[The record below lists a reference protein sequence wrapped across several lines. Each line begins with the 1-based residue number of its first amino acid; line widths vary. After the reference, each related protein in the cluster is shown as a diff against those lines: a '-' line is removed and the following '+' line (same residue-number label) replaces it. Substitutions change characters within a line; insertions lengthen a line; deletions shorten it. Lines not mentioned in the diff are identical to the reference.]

1 MEWAGWVGV
10 VVAVVAALV
19 ALEGARRAQ
28 AASSRAAEEASSAR
42 RQAEA
47 AQRQAQAAGQEAAA
61 ADDHARAV
69 ATSVDDA
76 REQLALARQ
85 QVGNVGAVDVQWVQQ
100 WRHGPVFGLLR
111 LQTVGHH
118 TLQGVHLSIIAPRG
132 NVGGVPAVAV
142 LGDTP
147 VDTSAAEARIGLP
160 QGGNA
165 TLPSVM
171 HTDVP
176 VGDLEPGEA
185 WHAVV
190 MCLSEA
196 DAIVLIMDWSVGPGR
211 DRERARKELALP
223 PPLRSPTSPA

>member
-1 MEWAGWVGV
+1 MEWAAWVGV

-28 AASSRAAEEASSAR
+28 SASSRATEEASAAR
-42 RQAEA
+42 QQAEA
-47 AQRQAQAAGQEAAA
+47 AQRQAQAAGRHAAA
-61 ADDHARAV
+61 ATDQARAV

-76 REQLALARQ
+76 HEQLALARQ
-85 QVGNVGAVDVQWVQQ
+85 QVGNVGAVDVEWVQQ

-111 LQTVGHH
+111 LQAVGHH
-118 TLQGVHLSIIAPRG
+118 PLHGVHLSIIAPRG
-132 NVGGVPAVAV
+132 YVGGVPAVAV

-147 VDTSAAEARIGLP
+147 VDASAAQARIGLP

-176 VGDLEPGEA
+176 VGDLGPGAA
-185 WHAVV
+185 WHALV

-196 DAIVLIMDWSVGPGR
+196 DAIVLIMDWSVGPAR
-211 DRERARKELALP
+211 DRERARTEVALP